1 MVANYK
7 MGFSTKLSIIK
18 SLLIVLVIIFFVN
31 DGFSS
36 VISGTAR
43 YIHNNEPVQSGTVEM
58 MRIDDVTGDPILLG
72 VCVLQSDGQYSFTI
86 NTSDSIYAIIY
97 PSDLDPEIDFIPTY
111 YPNKTNWENANFI
124 IPTSSYMDVDI
135 YCEYTGEAPIIP
147 TFNAYT
153 ISGKVNSSNFD
164 GISRAT
170 IIVKQDGIAFTHTLT
185 DKQGNY
191 SINVPPGEFE
201 VCTDKLGYVSESKP
215 ITAAGSNDENIHL
228 DFSISKPGED
238 NFINTTPVNFSLS
251 QNYPNPFNPTTTIE
265 FVTPVNGNVTLQV
278 FDLSG
283 KEVDVL
289 INEYRTEGSYK
300 VNFGGENYSSGVYFY
315 KLTVNNFTDTK
326 KMLLVK

>member
-18 SLLIVLVIIFFVN
+18 SLLIVLVIMFFVN

-36 VISGTAR
+36 IISGTAR
-43 YIHNNEPVQSGTVEM
+43 YMHSNEPVQRGTVEM

-86 NTSDSIYAIIY
+86 NTSDSIFAIIY
-97 PSDLDPEIDFIPTY
+97 PDDDITEIDFIPTY
-111 YPNKTNWENANFI
+111 YPNKIDWENANFI
-124 IPTSSYMDVDI
+124 IPTTNYMNVDI
-135 YCEYTGEAPIIP
+135 YCEYTGDAPIIP

-153 ISGKVNSSNFD
+153 ISGKVNSSSFD

-170 IIVKQDGIAFTHTLT
+170 IIVKQNGIAFTHTLT
-185 DKQGNY
+185 DKHGNY

-201 VCTDKLGYVSESKP
+201 VYIDKLGYVGESKP
-215 ITAAGSNDENIHL
+215 ITVSGSNDENIHL
-228 DFSISKPGED
+228 DFFISKPGED
-238 NFINTTPVNFSLS
+238 NFVNTTPVNFSLS

-283 KEVDVL
+283 REVDVL

-300 VNFGGENYSSGVYFY
+300 VNFGGESYSSGVYFY
-315 KLTVNNFTDTK
+315 KLTVDNFTDTK

>member
-7 MGFSTKLSIIK
+7 MGFFTKFSIIK

-43 YIHNNEPVQSGTVEM
+43 YMYSNEPVQSGHIELF
-58 MRIDDVTGDPILLG
+58 RIDDVTREPILLG
-72 VCVLQSDGQYSFTI
+72 TCILQSDGQYSFSLNTI
-86 NTSDSIYAIIY
+86 DSIFAIIY
-97 PSDLDPEIDFIPTY
+97 PSDEPEELDFIPTY
-111 YPNKTNWENANFI
+111 YPNKINWENANFI
-124 IPTSSYMDVDI
+124 IPTTNYMDVDI
-135 YCEYTGEAPIIP
+135 YCEYTGDTPIIP
-147 TFNAYT
+147 TFNSYT
-153 ISGKVNSSNFD
+153 VSGKVNSSSLD

-170 IIVKQDGIAFTHTLT
+170 IIVKQNGIAYIHTLT

-201 VCTDKLGYVSESKP
+201 VCTDKLGYVGESKS
-215 ITAAGSNDENIHL
+215 ITVAGSNDAPINI
-228 DFSISKPGED
+228 DFSIRKPGED
-238 NFINTTPVNFSLS
+238 NFKNTTPMNFTLS

-265 FVTPVNGNVTLQV
+265 FVTPIDGNVTLQV

-283 KEVDVL
+283 REVDVL

-300 VNFGGENYSSGVYFY
+300 VSFSGENHSSGVYFY
-315 KLTVNNFTDTK
+315 KLTVDNFTDTK
-326 KMLLVK
+326 KMLLIK